1 MSSKPRA
8 KGEKG
13 LESHLLHWAKH
24 IYSGATGRH
33 TQGLCWMPPCWLDA
47 FWLCEASCLLPPN
60 IKLYNA
66 GCYGF
71 HGLTPCF
78 SLPIFQAHLPKAQAW
93 LSPNLQFCLGLAAE
107 GRADSPHP
115 PKLAVILNRG
125 EAPGLCLGL
134 PRKHSLQGQRSP
146 CFIAPG
152 CALILFVSFY
162 KFCAIPINQPLHAR
176 NFSPVLLILHI
187 KSDWVWDQHAHHSH
201 PQWLVASITTTYTWA
216 LEGCLWSVWVGLWLM
231 LLPQRAYHLKM
242 GI

>member
-24 IYSGATGRH
+24 IYSGATGKH

-107 GRADSPHP
+107 GRADSPP

-134 PRKHSLQGQRSP
+134 PRKQSARAKVTLLHSPRLCSYFV
-146 CFIAPG
+146 CFILQVLLCDSNKPTAPCQEFLS
-152 CALILFVSFY
+152 CAANTAHQIRLSVGSACPSQL
-162 KFCAIPINQPLHAR
+162 
-176 NFSPVLLILHI
+176 SPVTSGLYLH
-187 KSDWVWDQHAHHSH
+187 H
-201 PQWLVASITTTYTWA
+201 LYWA